1 MKTFDFYKDEK
12 NTIWVRTKFSIEAES
27 YEQALEKI
35 KEVNNGDHSEI
46 HDNLSYW
53 EYLEETLEEMTPEEN
68 GGEFTC
74 EIYSEDTD
82 KLIYTNETKT
92 N

>member
-1 MKTFDFYKDEK
+1 MKTFDFYEDQKH
-12 NTIWVRTKFSIEAES
+12 TIWVRHEFRIEAES

-35 KEVNNGDHSEI
+35 KAVENDDRSIVY
-46 HDNLSYW
+46 DNQFWY

-74 EIYSEDTD
+74 EIYSEDTN

>member
-12 NTIWVRTKFSIEAES
+12 NTIWTRLKFRIEAES

-35 KEVNNGDHSEI
+35 KEKEQDPAESYQDEI
-46 HDNLSYW
+46 CW
-53 EYLEETLEEMTPEEN
+53 EYLEETLEGMDPADNN
-68 GGEFTC
+68 GEATC
-74 EIYSEDTD
+74 EIHSEDTD